1 MLWRLLGLLL
11 LPSLHSAMHLPNS
24 TNSESPWH
32 RMLDPADMNMTEWDF
47 ETPHLTMPN
56 TTYMPQGA
64 VNSPPMP
71 NPTICSILM
80 SVPDIP
86 LNQIPPSCLC
96 SHCKGITGP
105 KGDQGDR
112 GLPGTPGSPGVRGMT
127 GFGGPRGFTGVQGI
141 KGQKGDLGEKG
152 HSGGTGLPGMK
163 GSRGYKGDKGD
174 FGSEGPP
181 GPLGPQGEDGI
192 CPASCESVPSPPG
205 LQGSSGPAG
214 ARGLP
219 GVQGPMGQKGMNG
232 PKGDLG
238 TPGNPG
244 MDGLKGDQG
253 EQGMCNCTDGIN
265 GTNGLPG
272 DQGFNGDNGDN
283 GTQGDKGSM
292 GLKGNKGDLGVRGV
306 PGPCS
311 TPIKS
316 SFSAA
321 LDSPYPLPNW
331 PIPFNRVILNQLG
344 HFNPEMGMYTA
355 PVNGTFVFSF
365 SLAVSGKPAIVG
377 LYKNFDRMAMAT
389 EVSNLSTATMTVVLH
404 LLVGNKV
411 WLQVKDEN
419 FNGVIAGDDY
429 ISIFSGFLLYP
440 DSCEMTMLGRGGP
453 GSRIIPP
460 EIFEGDFTWNS
471 SSQTTTPQP

>member
-1 MLWRLLGLLL
+1 M
-11 LPSLHSAMHLPNS
+11 P
-24 TNSESPWH
+24 
-32 RMLDPADMNMTEWDF
+32 NMTS
-47 ETPHLTMPN
+47 MPG
-56 TTYMPQGA
+56 GA
-64 VNSPPMP
+64 VNSPTMP
-71 NPTICSILM
+71 DPTICSILM
-80 SVPDIP
+80 SMPDIP
-86 LNQIPPSCLC
+86 LDQIPPSCLC

-112 GLPGTPGSPGVRGMT
+112 GLPG
-127 GFGGPRGFTGVQGI
+127 
-141 KGQKGDLGEKG
+141 QKGDLGEKG
-152 HSGGTGLPGMK
+152 HSGGTGLPGIK
-163 GSRGYKGDKGD
+163 GSRGYK
-174 FGSEGPP
+174 

-192 CPASCESVPSPPG
+192 CPASCKSVPGPPG

-219 GVQGPMGQKGMNG
+219 GVQGPMGQKGMKG

-253 EQGMCNCTDGIN
+253 EQAMCNCTDGIN

-272 DQGFNGDNGDN
+272 DQGLNGDKGDD
-283 GTQGDKGSM
+283 GAQGDKGSM
-292 GLKGNKGDLGVRGV
+292 GLKGMQGDLGVRGV

-316 SFSAA
+316 AFSAA
-321 LDSPYPLPNW
+321 LDSPFPAPNW
-331 PIPFNRVILNQLG
+331 PIPFIRVILNQQG

-365 SLAVSGKPAIVG
+365 SLAVSGKPVIVG
-377 LYKNFDRMAMAT
+377 LYKNFDRMAIAT
-389 EVSNLSTATMTVVLH
+389 EVNNLSSATMTVVLH

-411 WLQVKDEN
+411 WLQVKDAN

-440 DSCEMTMLGRGGP
+440 DSCEMTMFGREGP
-453 GSRIIPP
+453 GSRDELPKG
-460 EIFEGDFTWNS
+460 EYTWNK